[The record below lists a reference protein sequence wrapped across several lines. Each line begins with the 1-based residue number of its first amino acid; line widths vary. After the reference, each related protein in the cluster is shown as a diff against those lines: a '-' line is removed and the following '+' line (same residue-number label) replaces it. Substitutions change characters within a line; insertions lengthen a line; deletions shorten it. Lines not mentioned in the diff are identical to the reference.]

1 MFKKLKEYAKAV
13 KEGTVEQVITVRN
26 SNSSVKLSPE
36 NNYHENYGKYM
47 EIKNYIESHMHGV
60 TVKVNGGEK
69 ITPEYGDEGYSRRP
83 IVIRTFKN
91 NEPYEYNEVKFDGI
105 YMDEKDCAMRVYD
118 NYIGFFIEG
127 SKYITNGIV
136 SLWEH
141 FISRWISA
149 NNFTDEYYYCEDNQL
164 FKFNEAACEIIVAD
178 VAKEVIGVVE
188 IDISDIDSQ
197 CDNGLVILCRDKQIL
212 LGYENYYVMEAE

>member
-69 ITPEYGDEGYSRRP
+69 IPPEYGDEGYSRRP

-105 YMDEKDCAMRVYD
+105 YMDEKDCAMRVFD

-127 SKYITNGIV
+127 SKYIINGKV
-136 SLWEH
+136 SLWEN
-141 FISRWISA
+141 FISRWICD

-188 IDISDIDSQ
+188 IDISDIDSE
-197 CDNGLVILCRDKQIL
+197 CDNGLVIFCRDKQIL
-212 LGYENYYVMEAE
+212 LGYENYYVMGAE

>member
-26 SNSSVKLSPE
+26 SNSSVKLSPD

-69 ITPEYGDEGYSRRP
+69 ILPEYGDEGYSRRP
-83 IVIRTFKN
+83 IVIRTFKS

-127 SKYITNGIV
+127 SKYITNGKV
-136 SLWEH
+136 SLWEN
-141 FISRWISA
+141 FISRWISD

-164 FKFNEAACEIIVAD
+164 FKVNEAACEIIVAD

-188 IDISDIDSQ
+188 IDISDIDSE